1 MKSSEPLRGFSG
13 SRRYTLTVIPPLPQ
27 PVTTALAAGRLTHAL
42 CLEAPSPA
50 LLRDTAITLA
60 GALLCRSGTAACAEH
75 ALPAVRYW

>member
-42 CLEAPSPA
+42 CLEAAQSRPAAGYRHCPSG
-50 LLRDTAITLA
+50 
-60 GALLCRSGTAACAEH
+60 GAAVPERGRQPVRNMPC
-75 ALPAVRYW
+75 LP

>member
-50 LLRDTAITLA
+50 LLRDTALPWRGRCCA
-60 GALLCRSGTAACAEH
+60 GAGTAACAEH
-75 ALPAVRYW
+75 ALPAIRCW

>member
-27 PVTTALAAGRLTHAL
+27 PVTTALAASRLTHAL

-50 LLRDTAITLA
+50 LLRDTAI
-60 GALLCRSGTAACAEH
+60 GAAVPERGRQPVRNMPC
-75 ALPAVRYW
+75 LP

>member
-50 LLRDTAITLA
+50 LLRDTAIALA
-60 GALLCRSGTAACAEH
+60 GALLCRSGDGSLCGASR
-75 ALPAVRYW
+75 PDAV

>member
-50 LLRDTAITLA
+50 LLRDTRHCPGG
-60 GALLCRSGTAACAEH
+60 GAAVPERGRQPVRNMPC
-75 ALPAVRYW
+75 LP